1 MDELPR
7 NAGYVIAA
15 YLIAAIVYVGNAVRL
30 MRRASRSGGGT
41 RH

>member
-15 YLIAAIVYVGNAVRL
+15 YAIAAVVYIGYYVRL
-30 MRRASRSGGGT
+30 MRRR
-41 RH
+41 